1 MGMTSKDMDATIIA
15 ILIDNI
21 YNDEGSILP
30 VSFSRDRDRKLE
42 KIPKLLYS

>member
-21 YNDEGSILP
+21 YNDKRSILP
-30 VSFSRDRDRKLE
+30 ASYSRDRDRKLE